1 MSYKTIPD
9 EDDGFGQLIPLCREF
24 TIFRVNPQSKAF
36 AAIPGG
42 TITGPVIEVQIV
54 KILDHYGLEIAIPA
68 RTEKERTTYVMIS
81 SKKSRLVD
89 EVSIPKVE
97 LRSSAELFSFKNLKE
112 ENPAC
117 HSRRLAS
124 RKLVQAMLKV
134 QQATRKVVRTPSKS
148 LPARRLC
155 SHKEPFLRPRGI
167 GKLFQELCQKRSPKW
182 LQKWS
187 VSTITTNDNLT
198 QHFIGTPAGS
208 VRKTW
213 STRFLRSTMASTY
226 P

>member
-1 MSYKTIPD
+1 MQKNIQDFESLTETIRFTRVCEDAVFTHRVSAGKNYKTRPD
-9 EDDGFGQLIPLCREF
+9 EDDDFGHLIPLCREYVLS
-24 TIFRVNPQSKAF
+24 RGNPQSRAF
-36 AAIPGG
+36 AAIHVG

-54 KILDHYGLEIAIPA
+54 KILDNYGLEIAIPA
-68 RTEKERTTYVMIS
+68 RTERERTTYVMIS
-81 SKKSRLVD
+81 RKNSRLVD

-134 QQATRKVVRTPSKS
+134 QQATRKVVRTPSTS

-167 GKLFQELCQKRSPKW
+167 GKLFLPILRVEELCQ
-182 LQKWS
+182 
-187 VSTITTNDNLT
+187 
-198 QHFIGTPAGS
+198 
-208 VRKTW
+208 
-213 STRFLRSTMASTY
+213 
-226 P
+226 